1 MNFLKY
7 LCQTEILQLE
17 FETRNKNNRD
27 SAKSIRANVL
37 CVFFF
42 LQFYLH
48 FIMQIYFY
56 SSRGATKRLWKNNV
70 IAKTSCRG
78 IRNKNK

>member
-37 CVFFF
+37 CVFFSTILFAFYYANLF
-42 LQFYLH
+42 LF
-48 FIMQIYFY
+48 F
-56 SSRGATKRLWKNNV
+56 SR
-70 IAKTSCRG
+70 
-78 IRNKNK
+78 RNEEAMEKQCNSENQL